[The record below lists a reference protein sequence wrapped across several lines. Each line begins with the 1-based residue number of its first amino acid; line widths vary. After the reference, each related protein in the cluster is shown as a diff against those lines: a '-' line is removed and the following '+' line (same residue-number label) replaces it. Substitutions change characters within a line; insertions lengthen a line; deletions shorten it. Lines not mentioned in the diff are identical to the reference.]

1 MLRLRVEDKNPQ
13 LNRELAVY
21 MEEKKGILEK
31 ILKGQKEYQD
41 ALGWFRTEEWANQA
55 NLDYF
60 CELAEKIREDADV
73 FVIIGV
79 GGSNNAAR
87 SVIKAL
93 QTDRKVEIVYAGN
106 TLSPHALNK
115 MLESLEGKSVYIDC
129 IAKNFET
136 LEPGASFRILR
147 KFLYEKYGEDA
158 EIGRAH
164 V

>member
-1 MLRLRVEDKNPQ
+1 M
-13 LNRELAVY
+13 
-21 MEEKKGILEK
+21 
-31 ILKGQKEYQD
+31 
-41 ALGWFRTEEWANQA
+41 
-55 NLDYF
+55 
-60 CELAEKIREDADV
+60 
-73 FVIIGV
+73 IIGV

-136 LEPGASFRILR
+136 LEPGGVFPH
-147 KFLYEKYGEDA
+147 FT
-158 EIGRAH
+158 
-164 V
+164 